1 MPIFQIEVLN
11 SISLKFPNITNQKEK
26 VNEMNLILENKKK
39 DGWLK
44 ILNFNYLSF

>member
-11 SISLKFPNITNQKEK
+11 WISLKFPNITNQKEK

-44 ILNFNYLSF
+44 ILNFNYFSF